1 MERTKPHRRRPPRKV
16 SHKLTTYYHKLT
28 TYYQKLTNIAY
39 SKFLAFFVIFPHIFF
54 APNP

>member
-1 MERTKPHRRRPPRKV
+1 MDRTKPHRKKPRRKV
-16 SHKLTTYYHKLT
+16 SHKLT

-54 APNP
+54 APYH